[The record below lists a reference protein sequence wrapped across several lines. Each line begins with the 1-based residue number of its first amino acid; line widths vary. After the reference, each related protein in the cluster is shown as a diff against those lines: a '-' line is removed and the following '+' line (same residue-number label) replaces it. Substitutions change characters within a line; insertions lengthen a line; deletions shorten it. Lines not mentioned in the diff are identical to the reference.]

1 MDYEYALLEKQR
13 NRHINCSPGRD
24 HNVDYRRAHSTERS
38 SDDSAAL
45 LPTMRCQL
53 QEASL
58 SSVSCRLRGEVKED
72 AVHHHGRRED
82 NRRAWILFLGPDE
95 IWCCTSTWVDTC
107 ARMVG
112 MVVQESIS
120 AGSLEVGMDE
130 VGMDEVGKAHGT
142 SVGTLLE
149 VDDRAPCT
157 DGDANADVDAAAA
170 SAAEAAEEAAAAAAA
185 DVAVAAEAAE
195 EAASAAAV
203 AAAAAAEAEAAA
215 AAAVDVAVAS
225 AAAAAADVAA
235 AVASDADVDAEAEA
249 GGETSFLGLKESE
262 IHTDNILHNGESDW

>member
-38 SDDSAAL
+38 SNDSAAL

-95 IWCCTSTWVDTC
+95 IWCFTSTWVDTC
-107 ARMVG
+107 ACMVG
-112 MVVQESIS
+112 MVVQEGIS
-120 AGSLEVGMDE
+120 AGSLEVGMDR
-130 VGMDEVGKAHGT
+130 GARLMALQWAHYWRWMTG
-142 SVGTLLE
+142 LLALM
-149 VDDRAPCT
+149 VMLMWMRMRMLVVRHPSWVSR
-157 DGDANADVDAAAA
+157 N
-170 SAAEAAEEAAAAAAA
+170 
-185 DVAVAAEAAE
+185 
-195 EAASAAAV
+195 
-203 AAAAAAEAEAAA
+203 
-215 AAAVDVAVAS
+215 
-225 AAAAAADVAA
+225 
-235 AVASDADVDAEAEA
+235 
-249 GGETSFLGLKESE
+249 LK
-262 IHTDNILHNGESDW
+262 